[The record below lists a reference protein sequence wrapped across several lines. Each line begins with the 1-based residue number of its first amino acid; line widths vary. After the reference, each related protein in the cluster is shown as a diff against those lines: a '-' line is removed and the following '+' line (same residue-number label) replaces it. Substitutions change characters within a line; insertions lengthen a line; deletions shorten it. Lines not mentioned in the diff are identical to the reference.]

1 VFFNTFRGLLLVS
14 FHLLLAKDFIL
25 GAGLRQTKPV
35 LGQCVTSAEMGVMLP
50 MKLQLAKLPR
60 LIAERRSSVILGMM
74 IIVMLWAG
82 IGLKYIED
90 AEGDLRSAER
100 ANKNFA
106 MVFEENV
113 LRSLGEIDKALLY
126 LRRSVETRKDTT
138 DFNTIVGTTDVL
150 SDIIVEVAIIDADG
164 MMQASNAG
172 PQPAPKVD
180 LSDRDHFRFHLTST
194 EDELYIGKPLIGR
207 VSRQWSVQV
216 TRRFNNADG
225 SFGGVVVASLKPDHF
240 TKLYDRI
247 DFGSSASISLIGSD
261 GVVRSSGGSADGYV
275 LGQDLRGTK
284 LFAEMRNGANNTFE
298 TADPSNGQMRLVTLR
313 KVSGH
318 PLWVSVSTDLGEIY
332 KGSLATL
339 KLNAIAG
346 ALLTIILL
354 MALERV
360 LETEDKA
367 RQKAD
372 QLRLTLENMSQGIM
386 LVTKDLQIPII
397 NGRCGELLDLP
408 AEFIK
413 TPPRFDELVEY
424 QTRNSKPRSA
434 AGPLDVIPS
443 QRQAT
448 PDHEK
453 FAVCERSMPNG
464 TVIEVR
470 SGHLPD
476 GSFVQ
481 TFTDIT
487 KRAEAEAHVARLAS
501 EDPLTGLPNRRVF
514 RAALDQISRQPE
526 AGDVAEKHEFAVMF
540 LDLDRFK
547 VVNDTLGHR
556 IGDMLLQ
563 EVAKRLKG
571 VLRGDDVLARL
582 GGDEFAIVVRN
593 VESRAGLEALAN
605 RLVESVIQPY
615 EINDYRIRSSVSIGI
630 AVGPGDGENAD
641 DLLMAA
647 DLALYA
653 VKGTSRGTFHFY
665 NVSMNKDINDRRQ
678 IEVDLREAI
687 ERKELELH
695 YQPIINVRRNV
706 VSGFE
711 ALARWRHPAKGMVPP
726 AVFIPVAEDSGLIV
740 PLGEWALMEACRNAA
755 QWPGDLKVA
764 VNLSPVQFTAPN
776 LFETIKQTLAETG
789 LAPHRLELEITE
801 RIFMEDSENTLA
813 TLRRIK
819 ELGVRVAMDDF
830 GTGYSSLSYLRS
842 FPFDKIKVDRAFVS
856 DLSER
861 NEHVVIV
868 QAVVSIARALGM
880 TTTAE
885 GVETEAQHQFLVA
898 LGCDEVQGYLFS
910 APVPVER
917 IPEFLGD
924 WAPGK
929 TMAA

>member
-1 VFFNTFRGLLLVS
+1 
-14 FHLLLAKDFIL
+14 
-25 GAGLRQTKPV
+25 
-35 LGQCVTSAEMGVMLP
+35 
-50 MKLQLAKLPR
+50 MKLHLAKLPR
-60 LIAERRSSVILGMM
+60 LVIERRSSVILGML
-74 IIVMLWAG
+74 IIAMLWTG

-90 AEGDLRSAER
+90 VDSDLRSAER

-113 LRSLGEIDKALLY
+113 LRSIGEVDKALLY
-126 LRRSVETRKDTT
+126 MRRSVETRKDVT
-138 DFNTIVGTTDVL
+138 DFATIVNTTDVL
-150 SDIIVEVAIIDADG
+150 SEIIVQVAIVDANGIAQATNASPQSAQLIDI
-164 MMQASNAG
+164 
-172 PQPAPKVD
+172 
-180 LSDRDHFRFHLTST
+180 SDRDHYRFHLTHT
-194 EDELYIGKPLIGR
+194 EDVLYISRPVIGR
-207 VSRQWSVQV
+207 ASGRWSIQI
-216 TRRFNNADG
+216 TRRFSNGNK
-225 SFGGVVVASLKPDHF
+225 SFGGIVVASLNPDHF
-240 TKLYDRI
+240 TKFYERI
-247 DFGSSASISLIGSD
+247 DFGSSVSISLIGSD
-261 GVVRSSGGSADGYV
+261 GVVRSSGGSADGFA
-275 LGQDLRGTK
+275 LGQDLGGTK
-284 LFAEMRNGANNTFE
+284 LFAEMRNGTNSTFE
-298 TADPSNGQMRLVTLR
+298 AVDPSNGQLRLVTLR
-313 KVSGH
+313 KVTGH
-318 PLWVSVSTDLGEIY
+318 PLWVSVSTDVSEIY
-332 KGSLATL
+332 KSSWSTL
-339 KLNAIAG
+339 QMNAIAG
-346 ALLTIILL
+346 VLLTLIML
-354 MALERV
+354 MAMERV
-360 LETEDKA
+360 LQTEDGA

-408 AEFIK
+408 EELIK
-413 TPPRFDELVEY
+413 SPPRFDELVEY
-424 QTRNSKPRSA
+424 QTRNSKLRSA
-434 AGPLDVIPS
+434 AIAQGKPLPQ
-443 QRQAT
+443 QRAT
-448 PDHEK
+448 ASDHEK

-514 RAALDQISRQPE
+514 RAALDQISRQQDSGE
-526 AGDVAEKHEFAVMF
+526 ASKKREFAVLF

-563 EVAKRLKG
+563 EVAKRLKD
-571 VLRGDDVLARL
+571 VLRADDVLARL
-582 GGDEFAIVVRN
+582 GGDEFAIVARN
-593 VESRAGLEALAN
+593 VESRAGLETLAN
-605 RLVESVIQPY
+605 RLVESVVQPY
-615 EINDYRIRSSVSIGI
+615 QINDYRIRSSVSIGI
-630 AVGPGDGENAD
+630 AVGPD

-653 VKGTSRGTFHFY
+653 VKGTNRGTFQFY
-665 NVSMNKDINDRRQ
+665 NSSMNKDLNDRRQ
-678 IEVDLREAI
+678 LELDLREAI

-695 YQPIINVRRNV
+695 YQPVVNLRRNV

-711 ALARWRHPAKGMVPP
+711 ALARWRHPVKGMVPP

-776 LFETIKQTLAETG
+776 LFEMIEQTLAATG

-801 RIFMEDSENTLA
+801 RIFMENSENTIA

-819 ELGVRVAMDDF
+819 QLGVRIAMDDF
-830 GTGYSSLSYLRS
+830 GTGFSSLSYLRS

-885 GVETEAQHQFLVA
+885 GARSAVRCRA
-898 LGCDEVQGYLFS
+898 LGWSPGQWRRRLCCGRAHARCAGLRAACPSGWSRPPAYIRLRKRPRSPIPRNSRS
-910 APVPVER
+910 AGPRWREP
-917 IPEFLGD
+917 P
-924 WAPGK
+924 PG
-929 TMAA
+929 T

>member
-1 VFFNTFRGLLLVS
+1 M
-14 FHLLLAKDFIL
+14 
-25 GAGLRQTKPV
+25 GAV
-35 LGQCVTSAEMGVMLP
+35 LP

-60 LIAERRSSVILGMM
+60 LIAERRSSVILG
-74 IIVMLWAG
+74 IVVIAMLWTG
-82 IGLKYIED
+82 IGLKYFED
-90 AEGDLRSAER
+90 ADSDLRSAVR

-138 DFNTIVGTTDVL
+138 DFSTIVSTTDVL
-150 SDIIVEVAIIDADG
+150 SEIIVEVAIIDSNG

-172 PQPAPKVD
+172 PQPAPVVD

-194 EDELYIGKPLIGR
+194 EDQLYISKPVVGR
-207 VSRQWSVQV
+207 VSGKWSVQV
-216 TRRFNNADG
+216 TRRFSNADG

-240 TKLYDRI
+240 TRFYDKI
-247 DFGSSASISLIGSD
+247 DFGSSASISLIGTD
-261 GVVRSSGGSADGYV
+261 GVVRSSGGSADGFA
-275 LGQDLRGTK
+275 LGQDLSGTK
-284 LFAEMRNGANNTFE
+284 LFSEMHNGANSTFE
-298 TADPSNGQMRLVTLR
+298 TADPSSGQMRLVTLR
-313 KVSGH
+313 KITGH
-318 PLWVSVSTDLGEIY
+318 PLWVSVSTDMNELY
-332 KGSLATL
+332 KSSWSTFE
-339 KLNAIAG
+339 LNAIAG
-346 ALLTIILL
+346 VLLTFIML
-354 MALERV
+354 MAVERV
-360 LETEDKA
+360 LQTEDGA
-367 RQKAD
+367 RLKAD

-386 LVTKDLQIPII
+386 LVTKELKIPII

-408 AEFIK
+408 DEFIK
-413 TPPRFDELVEY
+413 NPPRFDELVEY
-424 QTRNSKPRSA
+424 QTRNSKLRSTA
-434 AGPLDVIPS
+434 NAQGMQPP
-443 QRQAT
+443 QRPAT
-448 PDHEK
+448 LDHEK

-501 EDPLTGLPNRRVF
+501 EDPLTGLPNRRIF
-514 RAALDQISRQPE
+514 RTALDQISRQQDS
-526 AGDVAEKHEFAVMF
+526 GDPSRKHEFAVLF

-563 EVAKRLKG
+563 EVARRLKG
-571 VLRGDDVLARL
+571 VLRTDDVLARL
-582 GGDEFAIVVRN
+582 GGDEFAIVVRSF
-593 VESRAGLEALAN
+593 ESRAGLESLAN
-605 RLVESVIQPY
+605 RLVESVVQPY
-615 EINDYRIRSSVSIGI
+615 EINDYRIRSSVSVGI
-630 AVGPGDGENAD
+630 AVGPGDGGNAD

-653 VKGTSRGTFHFY
+653 VKGTSRGTFQFY
-665 NVSMNKDINDRRQ
+665 HSSMNKDLNDRRQ

-687 ERKELELH
+687 EHKELELH
-695 YQPIINVRRNV
+695 YQPIVNVRGNV

-776 LFETIKQTLAETG
+776 LFETIEQTLAKTG

-801 RIFMEDSENTLA
+801 RIFMENSENTLA

-819 ELGVRVAMDDF
+819 ELGVRIAMDDF

-885 GVETEAQHQFLVA
+885 GVETEAQHQFLAA

-910 APVPVER
+910 PAVPVER
-917 IPEFLGD
+917 LAEFFNG

-929 TMAA
+929 TLAA

>member
-1 VFFNTFRGLLLVS
+1 
-14 FHLLLAKDFIL
+14 
-25 GAGLRQTKPV
+25 
-35 LGQCVTSAEMGVMLP
+35 

-60 LIAERRSSVILGMM
+60 LIAERRSSVILGMV
-74 IIVMLWAG
+74 IIAMLWTG
-82 IGLKYIED
+82 IGLKYFED
-90 AEGDLRSAER
+90 VQADLRAAER
-100 ANKNFA
+100 NNKNFA
-106 MVFEENV
+106 LVFEENV
-113 LRSLGEIDKALLY
+113 LRSIGEIDKALLY

-138 DFNTIVGTTDVL
+138 DFSTIVSTTDVL
-150 SDIIVEVAIIDADG
+150 SEIIVQVSIIDATG

-172 PQPAPKVD
+172 PQPAPVMD
-180 LSDRDHFRFHLTST
+180 LSDRDHYRFHLTST
-194 EDELYIGKPLIGR
+194 ADEIYISKPVIGR
-207 VSRQWSVQV
+207 VSGQWSVQV
-216 TRRFNNADG
+216 ARRFKNADG
-225 SFGGVVVASLKPDHF
+225 SFGGVVVASLKPGHF
-240 TKLYDRI
+240 TQFYDKI

-261 GVVRSSGGSADGYV
+261 GIVRSSGGSADGFA
-275 LGQDLRGTK
+275 LGQDLRGTS
-284 LFAEMRNGANNTFE
+284 LFARMHNSTNSTFE
-298 TADPSNGQMRLVTLR
+298 AADPSTGQMRLVTLR
-313 KVSGH
+313 KVAGH
-318 PLWVSVSTDLGEIY
+318 PLWVSVSTDMNEIY
-332 KGSLATL
+332 KSSWSTL
-339 KLNAIAG
+339 QLNAIAG
-346 ALLTIILL
+346 VLLTIIML
-354 MALERV
+354 MAMERV
-360 LETEDKA
+360 LQTEEGA

-408 AEFIK
+408 DEFIK
-413 TPPRFDELVEY
+413 NPPRFDELVEY
-424 QTRNSKPRSA
+424 QTRNTKLRSA
-434 AGPLDVIPS
+434 ASAQDATV
-443 QRQAT
+443 REQAKIA
-448 PDHEK
+448 DQEK

-514 RAALDQISRQPE
+514 RAALDQISRKPE
-526 AGDVAEKHEFAVMF
+526 PGAAPKTGEFAVLF

-571 VLRGDDVLARL
+571 VLRADDVLARL
-582 GGDEFAIVVRN
+582 GGDEFAIVVRSI
-593 VESRAGLEALAN
+593 ESRAGLESLAN
-605 RLVESVIQPY
+605 RLIETVVQPY

-630 AVGPGDGENAD
+630 AVGPDDGGNAD

-653 VKGTSRGTFHFY
+653 VKGTNRGTWQFY
-665 NVSMNKDINDRRQ
+665 HGSMNKDLADRRQ
-678 IEVDLREAI
+678 IEVDLREAL
-687 ERKELELH
+687 ERNELELH
-695 YQPIINVRRNV
+695 YQPIINLRRNT

-711 ALARWRHPAKGMVPP
+711 ALARWRHPVKGMVPP

-755 QWPGDLKVA
+755 RWPSDLKVA

-776 LFETIKQTLAETG
+776 LFETIRDTLAETG

-801 RIFMEDSENTLA
+801 RIFIEDSENTLA
-813 TLRRIK
+813 ILRRIK
-819 ELGVRVAMDDF
+819 ELGVRIAMDDF

-842 FPFDKIKVDRAFVS
+842 FPFDKIKIDRAFVS

-885 GVETEAQHQFLVA
+885 GVETEAQQQFLAA
-898 LGCDEVQGYLFS
+898 LGCDEVQGYYFS
-910 APVPVER
+910 PPVPVER
-917 IPEFLGD
+917 LPEFFAD
-924 WAPGK
+924 WVPGK
-929 TMAA
+929 ILAA